1 MQKRFEEKRGNKEL
15 KIFKVYMNPIE
26 IEAKD
31 RDDAIDQLG
40 EMVMPDPCG
49 LFEVEEIKKN
59 D

>member
-1 MQKRFEEKRGNKEL
+1 MH
-15 KIFKVYMNPIE
+15 PIE

-49 LFEVEEIKKN
+49 LFEVEEVKKN
-59 D
+59 DWVGRSVYWIHIKTNGRK